1 MSTRL
6 TTRSTTVPGFEK
18 ELRLMAEEAP
28 CIRRVKD
35 IQREVIDSK
44 VEAFLA
50 GGGQVTQID
59 TGVSGD
65 QDYLARGSIV
75 GAFRKKGHEMSR
87 AAKARQAAA
96 GEV

>member
-1 MSTRL
+1 MSRP
-6 TTRSTTVPGFEK
+6 TTRKNTVLGIEK
-18 ELRLMAEEAP
+18 EIREMSEQAP
-28 CIRRVKD
+28 MIRRVKD
-35 IQREVIDSK
+35 IQPEAIDSK

-50 GGGQVTQID
+50 EGGQVSQID
-59 TGVSGD
+59 MGVSGD

-87 AAKARQAAA
+87 AEKARKAAE